1 LNAGPGGIAGAFV
14 HQKHL
19 GSSATPRF
27 EGWWG
32 HNKSTRFKMGPQF
45 EPLPT
50 AEAWQLS
57 NPPIFQ
63 LASLRASME
72 LFDAAGIQNLREK
85 GDRLTAYFEWLL
97 RRQLDDKIEIVTP
110 GLPERGSMLCLR
122 FRQPQEKKY
131 WQTELKKRHIHVDFR
146 EPDILRATPVP
157 LYNSFEDV
165 FRLVTALKEVLS

>member
-1 LNAGPGGIAGAFV
+1 
-14 HQKHL
+14 
-19 GSSATPRF
+19 
-27 EGWWG
+27 
-32 HNKSTRFKMGPQF
+32 MGPQF